1 MSKEQSKSTEEKAS
15 LDEKPEVHASTN
27 SDSETKPEA
36 SSTNKQKLYIYI
48 AIAVVAVLLI
58 AGGGFWYFNNKN
70 ASTADAAN
78 AQSSSF
84 PGFGGARGPGG
95 PGGAGAANFSQVR
108 GTVKSIDGKNLV
120 VTSSDNSG
128 DKIVLLSDTT
138 KISKTNNVSK
148 DQVLASDQ
156 SVQIQT
162 SGTDGNLQAVKI
174 TKVELPGGQNQS
186 RNTNRSRPA
195 GAQNG
200 QAFGGNADRTR
211 IIGTIKS
218 FDDKSVTVTAF
229 NQNET
234 TVNLQSSTVF
244 AVQADGAIA
253 DLKTGQTI
261 QVVGATTS
269 GVTSATNIT
278 IQ

>member
-1 MSKEQSKSTEEKAS
+1 MSTEQSQPTEEKT
-15 LDEKPEVHASTN
+15 STN
-27 SDSETKPEA
+27 SESETKPVA
-36 SSTNKQKLYIYI
+36 STANKQKMYIYI
-48 AIAVVAVLLI
+48 AVATVAILLI
-58 AGGGFWYFNNKN
+58 AGGGFWYFINKN
-70 ASTADAAN
+70 TSTADATST
-78 AQSSSF
+78 QSSSSRGF
-84 PGFGGARGPGG
+84 PGGRGG
-95 PGGAGAANFSQVR
+95 PGGNGGANFSQVR
-108 GTVKSIDGKNLV
+108 GMVKSVDGKNLV

-156 SVQIQT
+156 NVQIQT

-186 RNTNRSRPA
+186 RNASRSRPA

-200 QAFGGNADRTR
+200 QGFGGSTDRTR
-211 IIGTIKS
+211 IIGTVKS

-244 AVQADGAIA
+244 AVQADGAVA
-253 DLKTGQTI
+253 DLKAGQTI

-269 GVTSATNIT
+269 GVTSASNIT